1 MRVMQALAG
10 LAVGVFLAVATVPA
24 APAAAADKLSDKS
37 IKVLMDWAW
46 LTLPNKF
53 TTPEGKVIVV
63 DKTKKDEVIVPLDIA
78 RHIIEIARLS
88 AHAQI
93 CQLVDK
99 QVENYRTLM
108 EVEDKKKQWTDQQ
121 MLYIH
126 NLHTFT
132 VQLLAGGMKVTIE
145 EGETKIEKD
154 TGPGAEPVECSEDQK
169 KQVETEIDTYIASV
183 KKSGS

>member
-1 MRVMQALAG
+1 MQALAIAALG
-10 LAVGVFLAVATVPA
+10 VVLAAALAPA
-24 APAAAADKLSDKS
+24 APAMAADKLTDKS
-37 IKVLMDWAW
+37 IKVLMNWAW

-63 DKTKKDEVIVPLDIA
+63 DKEKKDEVIVPVDVA

-99 QVENYRTLM
+99 QVENYQTLM
-108 EVEDKKKQWTDQQ
+108 KSEEKKKQWTDQQ

-132 VQLLAGGMKVTIE
+132 VQLLAGGMTV
-145 EGETKIEKD
+145 KIEDGD
-154 TGPGAEPVECSEDQK
+154 TIIEKNSGPQAEPVECSDDQK
-169 KQVETEIDTYIASV
+169 KQVINEIDQYIKSV
-183 KKSGS
+183 KKEDS

>member
-1 MRVMQALAG
+1 
-10 LAVGVFLAVATVPA
+10 
-24 APAAAADKLSDKS
+24 
-37 IKVLMDWAW
+37 MDWAW

-63 DKTKKDEVIVPLDIA
+63 DKNKKAEVVIPIDVA

-99 QVENYRTLM
+99 QVENYQTLM
-108 EVEDKKKQWTDQQ
+108 KSEEKKKQWTDQQ

-154 TGPGAEPVECSEDQK
+154 SGPAAEPVECSDDQK
-169 KQVETEIDTYIASV
+169 KKVVDEIDQYISSV
-183 KKSGS
+183 KKEGS

>member
-1 MRVMQALAG
+1 MKALAG
-10 LAVGVFLAVATVPA
+10 LAWGLALLAVIGHG
-24 APAAAADKLSDKS
+24 APAQAADKLSDKS

-63 DKTKKDEVIVPLDIA
+63 DKTKKDEVIVPIDVA

-99 QVENYRTLM
+99 QVENYQTLM
-108 EVEDKKKQWTDQQ
+108 RVEEKKKIWTDQQ

-132 VQLLAGGMKVTIE
+132 VQLLAGGIKVTIE
-145 EGETKIEKD
+145 DGATKIDRD
-154 TGPGAEPVECSEDQK
+154 TGPAADPVECSEDQK
-169 KQVETEIDTYIASV
+169 KNVEAEINAYLDSV
-183 KKSGS
+183 KKEGS

>member
-1 MRVMQALAG
+1 MRVIRALAG
-10 LAVGVFLAVATVPA
+10 WAMGVVCIAVLAAA

-37 IKVLMDWAW
+37 INVLMDWAW
-46 LTLPNKF
+46 KTLPNKF

-63 DKTKKDEVIVPLDIA
+63 DRAKKDEVVVSIDVA

-93 CQLVDK
+93 CGLVDE
-99 QVENYRTLM
+99 QVANYQTLM
-108 EVEDKKKQWTDQQ
+108 RAEEQKKTWTDQQ

-132 VQLLAGGMKVTIE
+132 VQLLAGGMKITIQE
-145 EGETKIEKD
+145 NDTTIEKD
-154 TGPGAEPVECSEDQK
+154 SSAQNEVECSDDQK
-169 KQVETEIDTYIASV
+169 EKIRLDIKEYIESV
-183 KKSGS
+183 KQASAQ

>member
-1 MRVMQALAG
+1 MQALAG
-10 LAVGVFLAVATVPA
+10 LAVGVLLAAVSVPA

-63 DKTKKDEVIVPLDIA
+63 DKTKKDQVIIPLEIA

-108 EVEDKKKQWTDQQ
+108 ETEEKKKQWTDQQ

-132 VQLLAGGMKVTIE
+132 VQLLAGGMKVKIE
-145 EGETKIEKD
+145 EGETTIEKD
-154 TGPGAEPVECSEDQK
+154 TGPAADPVECSEDQK
-169 KQVETEIDTYIASV
+169 KKVVEEIDAYVASV